1 MNFKRKVYS
10 RLLEWKE
17 KYSDK
22 YAVLLEG
29 ARRVGKSTIAKALEK
44 MNMTRVFLL
53 IFQKQQLIYWSVL
66 MI

>member
-29 ARRVGKSTIAKALEK
+29 QGELVSLQSHRALEK
-44 MNMTRVFLL
+44 MNMTHIFLL
-53 IFQKQQLIYWSVL
+53 IFPKQQLIYWSVS

>member
-29 ARRVGKSTIAKALEK
+29 ARRVGKSTIAQSFGE
-44 MNMTRVFLL
+44 NMTRVFLL

>member
-29 ARRVGKSTIAKALEK
+29 ARRVGKSTMPKALEK

>member
-29 ARRVGKSTIAKALEK
+29 ARSLQSHRALEK
-44 MNMTRVFLL
+44 MNMTHIFLL
-53 IFQKQQLIYWSVL
+53 IFPKQQLIYWSVS

>member
-29 ARRVGKSTIAKALEK
+29 RDELVSLQSPKALEK